1 MSRIIRWDPFREM
14 ISVRSQMDQL
24 VGDLLREPSGWQG
37 NGQGNGQGSHIRLAL
52 DVCEDDNSY
61 SVKASLPGIDPADLD
76 ISFSENTLTIQGET
90 QAESVE
96 ENAKWHLRERRFGR
110 FVRSITMP
118 ATVNADDIRA
128 DYEDGVLTLTL
139 PKAEEVKPLIIAVR
153 GTEDRTVA
161 A

>member
-1 MSRIIRWDPFREM
+1 MSRIVRWDPFREM

-96 ENAKWHLRERRFGR
+96 ENAKWHLRERSFGR

-118 ATVNADDIRA
+118 ATVNADDISA